1 MALAVVF
8 NHVDHHDDHDQ
19 SAVLAVVVAMLADL
33 ADNHRIVQAL
43 VVLARV
49 RAVVAIR
56 EDLALHQVGT
66 QAGVCNR
73 LGQTQCR
80 SGSYVSSR

>member
-73 LGQTQCR
+73 LDQTQCR
-80 SGSYVSSR
+80 SGSYVSSH